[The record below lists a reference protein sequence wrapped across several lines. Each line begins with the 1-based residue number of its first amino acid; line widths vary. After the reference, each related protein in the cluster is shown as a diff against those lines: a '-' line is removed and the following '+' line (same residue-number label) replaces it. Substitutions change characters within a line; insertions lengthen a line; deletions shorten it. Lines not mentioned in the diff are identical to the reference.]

1 MKLTENNTAALVID
15 LQEKLVPAMRNVPR
29 LVERSRLL
37 LSGLAIYDVPVVV
50 TRQYPK
56 GLGDTIP
63 EIRDVSEN
71 ATTFDKT
78 TFSCLDAKE
87 IRDWFVADSRRN
99 VVVAG
104 IEAHICVLQTA
115 LDLLELGK
123 RVYLAA
129 DCVSSRNS
137 FDRQFAFERLFNAG
151 VVPTT
156 AEAFLFEIA
165 NRAGSPE
172 FKKLSKLVTKR

>member
-1 MKLTENNTAALVID
+1 MKLTRSNTTALVID
-15 LQEKLVPAMRNVPR
+15 LQEKLVPAMSDASR
-29 LVERSRLL
+29 LAERSRLL
-37 LSGLAIYDVPVVV
+37 LSGLAIYDVPIVV

-56 GLGDTIP
+56 GLGDTLP
-63 EIRDVSEN
+63 EIKDVSEN
-71 ATTFDKT
+71 ATIFDKT

-115 LDLLELGK
+115 LDLLEMGK

-137 FDRQFAFERLFNAG
+137 FDQQFAFERLLNAG
-151 VVPTT
+151 VIPTT
-156 AEAFLFEIA
+156 AEAILFEIA

-172 FKKLSKLVTKR
+172 FKALSKLVTKR